1 MDDSPSGAGV
11 LLDDKGAEGVSEV
24 LDKESSRERLTMGRA
39 CEGYILVWRI
49 SFPILS
55 TFVHLGRRIW

>member
-1 MDDSPSGAGV
+1 M

-49 SFPILS
+49 SFSNLS
-55 TFVHLGRRIW
+55 TFCTLGRRGW